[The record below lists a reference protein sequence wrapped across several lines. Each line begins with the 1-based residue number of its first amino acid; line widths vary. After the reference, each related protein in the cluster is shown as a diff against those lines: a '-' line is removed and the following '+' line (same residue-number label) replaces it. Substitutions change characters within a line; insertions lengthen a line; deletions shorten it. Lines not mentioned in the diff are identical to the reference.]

1 MGPHIM
7 GSHLSLITHHRLN
20 HITHHRL
27 SLIMPRRLRLTT
39 PRLRLTMPHL
49 RRQDTTHHRRATPM
63 RRDIH
68 RAITVRAENVPT
80 AGKPRPRRKRTALRR
95 GGRPSSADAARLSE
109 TILDVAT
116 ELILTE
122 GYGVTSI
129 EAIARRAHISKR
141 TFYSRYKDKAELFA
155 AVVHRVVERLRP
167 QDDASLFEGGTI
179 EEILTRSA
187 QVILRAALS
196 SQALALYR
204 VILAEATRFP
214 ELAKVVSEQRGRNEA
229 ITRIA
234 ALLEGEAHAG
244 HIVLDNT
251 SFAAAQFL
259 QMVVSLPQRRSLG
272 LGTPMT
278 PAELERWA
286 RDTVT
291 LFLNGCRA
299 RRN

>member
-1 MGPHIM
+1 M
-7 GSHLSLITHHRLN
+7 
-20 HITHHRL
+20 
-27 SLIMPRRLRLTT
+27 RR
-39 PRLRLTMPHL
+39 
-49 RRQDTTHHRRATPM
+49 DM
-63 RRDIH
+63 RRDIR
-68 RAITVRAENVPT
+68 RAITVRAKNVPT
-80 AGKPRPRRKRTALRR
+80 AGKPRPRRKRTAPRR
-95 GGRPSSADAARLSE
+95 GGRPSSAGAARLSE
-109 TILDVAT
+109 NILDVAT
-116 ELILTE
+116 DLILTE

-167 QDDASLFEGGTI
+167 QDDVSLFEGGTI

-196 SQALALYR
+196 SHALALYR

-234 ALLEGEAHAG
+234 ALLEGEVHAG

-251 SFAAAQFL
+251 PFAAAQFL

-278 PAELERWA
+278 PPELERWV
-286 RDTVT
+286 RDTVN